1 MTPDETAAA
10 FEAKVLRAFVRDG
23 RLFSIPAQPK
33 KRLVV
38 LRFLVESC
46 FPGDRAWTEPEVNE
60 RLRAHDE
67 DVAALRR
74 YMVEAGLMT
83 RAAGIYRRAPT
94 GN

>member
-1 MTPDETAAA
+1 MAAQETTAA

-23 RLFSIPAQPK
+23 RLASIPAQPK

-38 LRFLVESC
+38 LRFLVDSC
-46 FPGDRAWTEPEVNE
+46 FAEDRPYTEPEVNE
-60 RLRAHDE
+60 RLAVHDE

-83 RAAGIYRRAPT
+83 RATGIYRRVIT
-94 GN
+94 EG